1 MRLGI
6 SKSLILILLAVATVA
21 CNRPQATNSAPSIQ
35 TTSQPVISTVT
46 VPGETDQQKA
56 FLPVISN
63 EGESQEGIQVDPHIE
78 IMASPTELKVGDTL
92 TVIGRPVELGLPYYN
107 LVVRDEGVQQVE
119 PIVQVTYD
127 NQVKPM
133 NGTSQV
139 LEFVSAEGEM
149 NQATFQLK
157 AIAAGQTTVTIS
169 ATGEVNVGSS
179 GSSMW
184 GGAGSGDVVIN
195 VQP

>member
-1 MRLGI
+1 MQSRILRT
-6 SKSLILILLAVATVA
+6 LILIVLASLAA
-21 CNRPQATNSAPSIQ
+21 CNRPQATSSVPPVQITA
-35 TTSQPVISTVT
+35 QPL
-46 VPGETDQQKA
+46 VPTEPLPLETEQAKA

-63 EGESQEGIQVDPHIE
+63 DGEAPEGVQVDPHVE
-78 IMASPTELKVGDTL
+78 ILASQTEIKVGDTV
-92 TVIGRPVELGLPYYN
+92 TITGRAVELGLPYFA
-107 LVVRDEGVQQVE
+107 LIVRDDGVQQVE

-133 NGTSQV
+133 SGTSHV
-139 LEFVSAEGEM
+139 LEFISASGQM
-149 NQATFQLK
+149 DQATFQLK
-157 AIAAGQTTVTIS
+157 AIAAGQTTITIS

-184 GGAGSGDVVIN
+184 SGGGSGDVLIT

>member
-1 MRLGI
+1 MHSRILRI
-6 SKSLILILLAVATVA
+6 LILIVLASLAA
-21 CNRPQATNSAPSIQ
+21 CNRPQATSSVSPVQITA
-35 TTSQPVISTVT
+35 QPL
-46 VPGETDQQKA
+46 VPTEPLPPETEQAKA

-63 EGESQEGIQVDPHIE
+63 DGEAPEGVQVDPHVE
-78 IMASPTELKVGDTL
+78 ILASQTEIKVGDTV
-92 TVIGRPVELGLPYYN
+92 TITGRAVELGLPYFA
-107 LVVRDEGVQQVE
+107 LIVRDDGVQQVE

-133 NGTSQV
+133 SGTSQV
-139 LEFVSAEGEM
+139 LEFISASGQM
-149 NQATFQLK
+149 DQATFQLK
-157 AIAAGQTTVTIS
+157 AIAAGQTTITIS

-184 GGAGSGDVVIN
+184 SGGGSGDVLIT